1 MLHCLAARDGLDYDP
16 QPLGLRSAR
25 EAISSDYRRRGVA
38 IDPDRLVLTASTSEA
53 YGWLFKLL
61 CKPDGDTILT
71 PVPSYPLFDHL
82 TRLEGVL
89 AEPYRLEYHGRWSID
104 FASLDHVWTDEVR
117 GVLTVSPNNPTG
129 STIDPAELET
139 LGERCAYYGAGLI
152 VDEVFADYPLRE
164 APLESLAMPSGC
176 LGFRLGGLSKSAGLP
191 QLKLGWIAVSG
202 PDDAVARAMEHLELI
217 ADTYLSVST
226 PVQVGAGA
234 LIRDGSSVRSQIAAR
249 VRRNYAALQAA
260 AARHA
265 SIEVLAADAGWSAVL
280 RVPATTPEET
290 LVVDLLEQDGVLVH
304 PGYFFDFATEA
315 YLVVSLL
322 PHPDVFDEGI
332 RRAME
337 RAGG

>member
-61 CKPDGDTILT
+61 CKPEGDTILM

-164 APLESLAMPSGC
+164 APLAASRCRPGAWR
-176 LGFRLGGLSKSAGLP
+176 FRLGGLSKSAGLP

-202 PDDAVARAMEHLELI
+202 PDDAVARAMERLELI
-217 ADTYLSVST
+217 CRHVPLRLHTRAGRCRSAHPGREQRAIADRRAASAGTTPPSRRPPRDTRRSKCSPLT
-226 PVQVGAGA
+226 PVGPPYLAS
-234 LIRDGSSVRSQIAAR
+234 RHDDAR
-249 VRRNYAALQAA
+249 K
-260 AARHA
+260 
-265 SIEVLAADAGWSAVL
+265 
-280 RVPATTPEET
+280 T
-290 LVVDLLEQDGVLVH
+290 LVVDLH
-304 PGYFFDFATEA
+304 RAATA
-315 YLVVSLL
+315 CWSTRDTFSISPTRLSRGQ
-322 PHPDVFDEGI
+322 PAAAARTSSTKASG
-332 RRAME
+332 A
-337 RAGG
+337 